1 MRRFVVFLVLLVG
14 FGVLAQAS
22 LRITDFQSQ
31 IMLDDA
37 GLVRVTETLTVNFTT
52 PYHGIE
58 REIPY
63 AYRLP
68 TGRNL
73 ALSLDVTS
81 VSMDGG
87 TVPVSKRRSG
97 GTLTLRIGDPDRT
110 ITGTHTYAIAY
121 TVGRAIL
128 FHPDYLQLYWN
139 VTGNDWRIPIDRVHA
154 TVALPSSVDP
164 QDVSTTSYVG
174 YRGSTA
180 RGTAATLDE
189 SGRFVFSAG
198 SLVPGEGLTI
208 DLSIPRAQTAIAAPT
223 TWQKIGWFLSAN
235 KYAGLP
241 ILALVGMFLLW
252 LYKGKDPAKG
262 TIAPRFEPPAGMHA
276 GEVGVVID
284 DRADLRDI
292 SAMVIGLAVK
302 GYLKIQEV
310 AEDAG
315 LADKVKQF
323 FGGSAASD
331 YEFIKGKDPDGKLSK
346 VETTLFRAIFD
357 ASHPDKRTLS
367 SMRNEFYKVLPQL
380 KADLYSGLVKKG
392 IYPHNPER
400 TRRSYSSAGALG
412 LFLGIAIGIWASSL
426 YLGAA
431 IAACGVIVLAFSPIM
446 PRKTNKG
453 IEALRDVLG
462 LSEYIHRA
470 EVKQMEFHDAPE
482 KNPTLFE
489 KLLPYA
495 MALNLTSIW
504 TKQFEGVM
512 TQPPDWYVG
521 RGPVFSPA
529 LFYIGMANLSSGME
543 RTFVSA
549 PRASSGGRG
558 RSAWGGGGSF
568 GGGFSGGGF
577 GGGGGGGW

>member
-1 MRRFVVFLVLLVG
+1 MKKLLVFFLLLVA

-22 LRITDFQSQ
+22 LRVTNFDSRIA
-31 IMLDDA
+31 LDDA
-37 GLVRVTETLTVNFTT
+37 GLLHVTETLSVAFTT

-68 TGRNL
+68 TGRTTEVTL
-73 ALSLDVTS
+73 HVTS
-81 VSMDGG
+81 IAMDGG
-87 TVPVSKRRSG
+87 TVPYTSRRSG
-97 GTLTLRIGDPDRT
+97 GQEILRIGDPNRT
-110 ITGTHTYAIAY
+110 ITGTHTYTIAY

-139 VTGNDWRIPIDRVHA
+139 VTGNDWRIPIDHVQA

-164 QDVSTTSYVG
+164 KDVSTTSYVG
-174 YRGSTA
+174 YTGSAT
-180 RGTAATLDE
+180 RGTPATLDAD
-189 SGRFVFSAG
+189 GHFVFTAS
-198 SLVPGEGLTI
+198 SLLPREGLTI
-208 DLSIPRAQTAIAAPT
+208 DVSIPRAQTAIAAPT

-241 ILALVGMFLLW
+241 ILVLAGMFVLW
-252 LYKGKDPAKG
+252 FKIGKDPAKG
-262 TIAPRFEPPAGMHA
+262 TIAPRFEPPSGMHA
-276 GEVGVVID
+276 GEVGVLID

-302 GYLKIQEV
+302 GYLTIHEV
-310 AEDAG
+310 AEEAG
-315 LADKVKQF
+315 LADKVKQL
-323 FGGSAASD
+323 FGRSGPSD
-331 YEFIKGKDPDGKLSK
+331 YEFVKKKDADSKLSK
-346 VETTLFRAIFD
+346 VEATLYKGIFD
-357 ASHPDKRTLS
+357 AAHPDKRTLS
-367 SMRNEFYKVLPQL
+367 SMQNEFYKVLPQL

-392 IYPHNPER
+392 YYPHNPER
-400 TRRSYSSAGALG
+400 TRRSFSSAGVFG
-412 LFLGIAIGIWASSL
+412 IFLGIAIGIWASSL
-426 YLGAA
+426 YLGVA
-431 IAACGVIVLAFSPIM
+431 IAVCGLIVLAFSPIM

-453 IEALRDVLG
+453 VAVLRDILG

-470 EVKQMEFHDAPE
+470 EVRQMEFHDAPE
-482 KNPTLFE
+482 KSPQLFE

-504 TKQFEGVM
+504 SKQFEGM
-512 TQPPDWYVG
+512 MKESPDWYVG

-549 PRASSGGRG
+549 PRGSSGGG
-558 RSAWGGGGSF
+558 RSAWGGGASF